1 MILVFLNQLQFEYD
15 ILSLV
20 KAFYPSSVIKIMG
33 LEDEESA
40 QWKESL
46 YNKKSKNDIRQE
58 EAIELVIDLRFLK
71 SEIQGIISGV
81 DQFQQNTSKQY
92 VVSLEENEQRFQV
105 KNYLKRL
112 LYDMLTVETDKILPW
127 GTLTGIRPTKILMKL
142 RESGM
147 DNEEIRRHMKETY
160 YLSEDKIVL
169 CLGIIATEEEILS
182 SIHEKDGYSLYI
194 GIPFC
199 PTTCLYCSF
208 TSYPRQ
214 RFEQHIS
221 KYLEALMK
229 ELDFVKEVYSHK
241 IMDTIYIGGGTPT
254 TLTAQELEWLL
265 EKITTTFSM
274 DTVQEFTVE
283 AGRADSITRDK
294 LEVLYRYGVNRISVN
309 PQTMKEETLQIIGRH
324 HTIEQVKEVF
334 YLAREVGFTNIN
346 MDLILGLPEET
357 VEDVANTMKEIM
369 VLQPDSIT
377 MHSLAIKRAARLSA
391 WVEEHGTDSIRNSI
405 EAMGLVQEASKQM
418 QMQPYYLYR
427 QKNMAG
433 NFENIGY
440 ARSGAYGIYNIIIME
455 EKQNIMAVGAGSIS
469 KVIAKDG
476 SMKRCD
482 CVKDVEMYI
491 DQIDEMIERKRRLLQ
506 WE

>member
-1 MILVFLNQLQFEYD
+1 
-15 ILSLV
+15 
-20 KAFYPSSVIKIMG
+20 
-33 LEDEESA
+33 
-40 QWKESL
+40 
-46 YNKKSKNDIRQE
+46 
-58 EAIELVIDLRFLK
+58 
-71 SEIQGIISGV
+71 
-81 DQFQQNTSKQY
+81 
-92 VVSLEENEQRFQV
+92 
-105 KNYLKRL
+105 
-112 LYDMLTVETDKILPW
+112 
-127 GTLTGIRPTKILMKL
+127 
-142 RESGM
+142 
-147 DNEEIRRHMKETY
+147 
-160 YLSEDKIVL
+160 
-169 CLGIIATEEEILS
+169 
-182 SIHEKDGYSLYI
+182 
-194 GIPFC
+194 
-199 PTTCLYCSF
+199 
-208 TSYPRQ
+208 
-214 RFEQHIS
+214 
-221 KYLEALMK
+221 
-229 ELDFVKEVYSHK
+229 
-241 IMDTIYIGGGTPT
+241 
-254 TLTAQELEWLL
+254 
-265 EKITTTFSM
+265 
-274 DTVQEFTVE
+274 
-283 AGRADSITRDK
+283 
-294 LEVLYRYGVNRISVN
+294 
-309 PQTMKEETLQIIGRH
+309 EETLQIIGRH
-324 HTIEQVKEVF
+324 NTIEQVKEVF